1 MELINYDNDQRQRFP
16 ENLRRFRTKKGLSM
30 NKLAQQLGWAHN
42 TIVSWELGE
51 RMPSQYAVED
61 LCVFFGVT
69 ETDLFGSPVKLR
81 TFAYYRRGK
90 FVASGTLQEIADQ
103 TKLKVESLRCLLSR
117 QENFYPK
124 RPTFLLEIEGDETR
138 YTVEFTQTF
147 TLEELD
153 HYGLG
158 WLRSSPIA
166 ELKVELKEVT
176 E

>member
-42 TIVSWELGE
+42 TIASWELGE

-69 ETDLFGSPVKLR
+69 EMDLFGSPVKLR

-90 FVASGTLQEIADQ
+90 FVASGTL
-103 TKLKVESLRCLLSR
+103 
-117 QENFYPK
+117 
-124 RPTFLLEIEGDETR
+124 
-138 YTVEFTQTF
+138 
-147 TLEELD
+147 
-153 HYGLG
+153 
-158 WLRSSPIA
+158 
-166 ELKVELKEVT
+166 
-176 E
+176 

>member
-30 NKLAQQLGWAHN
+30 NKLSQQLGWAHN
-42 TIVSWELGE
+42 IIASWELGE

-61 LCVFFGVT
+61 LCAFFGVT

-103 TKLKVESLRCLLSR
+103 TKLKVESLRSLLCNS
-117 QENFYPK
+117 K
-124 RPTFLLEIEGDETR
+124 RFNKTTRTYMIELEDDKRYKLKFKQSFTIDELNLKGIGWLLESPL
-138 YTVEFTQTF
+138 VEVEQV
-147 TLEELD
+147 EE
-153 HYGLG
+153 
-158 WLRSSPIA
+158 
-166 ELKVELKEVT
+166 
-176 E
+176 

>member
-16 ENLRRFRTKKGLSM
+16 ENLKALSDKKGLSM
-30 NKLAQQLGWAHN
+30 NKLSQQLGWAHN

-103 TKLKVESLRCLLSR
+103 TKLKVESLRSLLSR
-117 QENFYPK
+117 QRK
-124 RPTFLLEIEGDETR
+124 FLSKTTDFPFGDR
-138 YTVEFTQTF
+138 
-147 TLEELD
+147 
-153 HYGLG
+153 G
-158 WLRSSPIA
+158 
-166 ELKVELKEVT
+166 
-176 E
+176 